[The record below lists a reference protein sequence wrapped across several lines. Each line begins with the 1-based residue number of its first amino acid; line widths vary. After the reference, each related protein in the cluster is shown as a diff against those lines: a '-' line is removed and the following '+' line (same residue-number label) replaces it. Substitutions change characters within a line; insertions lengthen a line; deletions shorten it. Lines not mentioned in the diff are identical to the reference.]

1 MTEPVDPTAGAQIER
16 RAKQRRGKD
25 RRSADRRAGKSGL
38 PVPVSGPVSASQ
50 GGAAAARGADAAF
63 TAQMLGQTGQK
74 RGLKGGPPVLEAAKT
89 AYLDAEWSGAQDRR
103 RRTGKIAKKE
113 I

>member
-1 MTEPVDPTAGAQIER
+1 MTEPADPVDPTAGVPVER
-16 RAKQRRGKD
+16 RATQRRGKE
-25 RRSADRRAGKSGL
+25 RRSTDRRAGKSGL
-38 PVPVSGPVSASQ
+38 PVPVSAPHAGDAAHKGP
-50 GGAAAARGADAAF
+50 DAAF
-63 TAQMLGQTGQK
+63 TAQMLGQSGQK

-103 RRTGKIAKKE
+103 RRTGKLAKKE